1 MSEAGGIRILRE
13 ICQTCGKPVFPA
25 KSGSISGKLYRPGFC
40 HCQMKEELEKARLA
54 QSNEKNPEDS
64 GTDIQ
69 ALKLKIGEDE
79 ASLNPAKH
87 KAGAASETASSGSS
101 AFLSSQPDA
110 SQPDKTDADG
120 DGLVLKLPEGAAA
133 GAPVLPPAAAREA
146 GARRHF
152 DPRRELGDLV
162 QQGYEFFDRIGKGSL
177 GYVYQAKSKNIED
190 FLAVKIFHRKLFEN
204 KRTLK
209 RLEQEARRA
218 QQLSHPHL
226 AAVYSFGVSE
236 KGYPYLVMDFLSGPS
251 LAEIIKEEGFL
262 DVPRVIDIFLQVAE
276 ALQYAHDENMLHR
289 DLKPS
294 NIYLMKAEDGRDF
307 VKVSDL
313 GIAKVLPNPGRE
325 TKYMTPEG
333 EEFGNPSYMSPE
345 QCMGEKLG
353 PASDLY
359 SLGCVMYEAL
369 SGKLP
374 VSSSNPVR
382 LAFKQVSEI
391 PKPLTTRFQDLD
403 IPENL
408 NAVVMNLL
416 DKNPGSRLASAKE
429 LKEALLAVK
438 AGKVPKLTKARGI
451 DKEPGKQSSG
461 SKPQNQANGNSA
473 GKKGWLEEII
483 ARVKGKK

>member
-1 MSEAGGIRILRE
+1 M
-13 ICQTCGKPVFPA
+13 
-25 KSGSISGKLYRPGFC
+25 SGKLYRPGFC
-40 HCQMKEELEKARLA
+40 HCQWKEDLEKARRDEGA
-54 QSNEKNPEDS
+54 GKNREDS
-64 GTDIQ
+64 DSHIQ
-69 ALKLKIGEDE
+69 SLKLKIDDCK
-79 ASLNPAKH
+79 ASLNPSDQKG
-87 KAGAASETASSGSS
+87 AGPSSRSP
-101 AFLSSQPDA
+101 ARN
-110 SQPDKTDADG
+110 TDTDES
-120 DGLVLKLPEGAAA
+120 GLVLKLPSETGA
-133 GAPVLPPAAAREA
+133 GSLDLQPGLDKET
-146 GARRHF
+146 GTRRHF
-152 DPRRELGDLV
+152 DPKPELPDLV
-162 QQGYEFFDRIGKGSL
+162 EQGYEFLDRVGKGSL
-177 GYVYQAKSKNIED
+177 GYVYQAKSKNIQD

-218 QQLSHPHL
+218 QELSHPHL
-226 AAVYSFGVSE
+226 ASVYSFGVSQ
-236 KGYPYLVMDFLSGPS
+236 KGYPYLVMDFLGGPS
-251 LAEIIKEEGFL
+251 LAEIIREEGFL

-276 ALQYAHDENMLHR
+276 ALHYAHEEKMLHR

-294 NIYLMKAEDGRDF
+294 NIYLLKAEDGRDF

-391 PKPLTTRFQDLD
+391 PKPLTARFQDLD

-408 NAVVMNLL
+408 SAVVMHLL
-416 DKNPGSRLASAKE
+416 EKNPEARFASAKD

-438 AGKVPKLTKARGI
+438 AGKSPKLTKSGGGQP
-451 DKEPGKQSSG
+451 EPGKIKVAERTPTQ
-461 SKPQNQANGNSA
+461 SKPGKAE
-473 GKKGWLEEII
+473 KKGWLSELI
-483 ARVKGKK
+483 AKVKGKK

>member
-1 MSEAGGIRILRE
+1 
-13 ICQTCGKPVFPA
+13 
-25 KSGSISGKLYRPGFC
+25 
-40 HCQMKEELEKARLA
+40 MKEELEKARLA

>member
-1 MSEAGGIRILRE
+1 LSEAGGIRILRE

-54 QSNEKNPEDS
+54 QSNEKNPENS

-79 ASLNPAKH
+79 ASLNPSQH
-87 KAGAASETASSGSS
+87 KAGASSETASPGSS
-101 AFLSSQPDA
+101 ASSA
-110 SQPDKTDADG
+110 GHSDKTDAAG
-120 DGLVLKLPEGAAA
+120 DGLVLKLPAGAEAD
-133 GAPVLPPAAAREA
+133 APVLPPASAREA
-146 GARRHF
+146 GGRRHF
-152 DPRRELGDLV
+152 DPKRELDDLV

-177 GYVYQAKSKNIED
+177 GYVYQAKSKNIQD

-218 QQLSHPHL
+218 QELSHPHL
-226 AAVYSFGVSE
+226 AAVYSFGVSQ

-251 LAEIIKEEGFL
+251 LAEIIQEEGFL
-262 DVPRVIDIFLQVAE
+262 DVPRAIDIFLQVAE
-276 ALQYAHDENMLHR
+276 ALQYAHGENMLHR

-408 NAVVMNLL
+408 NTVVMNLL
-416 DKNPGSRLASAKE
+416 EKDPGARFASAKE

-438 AGKVPKLTKARGI
+438 AGKVPKLNKARGS
-451 DKEPGKQSSG
+451 DKEPGKQISG
-461 SKPQNQANGNSA
+461 SKPQSQGKGNSA

>member
-79 ASLNPAKH
+79 ASLNPSQH
-87 KAGAASETASSGSS
+87 KTGAASETASPASS
-101 AFLSSQPDA
+101 ASSA
-110 SQPDKTDADG
+110 GHSDKTDFAG
-120 DGLVLKLPEGAAA
+120 DGLVLKLPAEKEAD
-133 GAPVLPPAAAREA
+133 APVLPPASAKET

-152 DPRRELGDLV
+152 DPRRELDDLV

-177 GYVYQAKSKNIED
+177 GYVYQAKSKNIQD

-218 QQLSHPHL
+218 QELSHPHL
-226 AAVYSFGVSE
+226 AAVYSFGVSQ

-251 LAEIIKEEGFL
+251 LAEIIQEEGFL
-262 DVPRVIDIFLQVAE
+262 DVPRAIDIFLQVAE
-276 ALQYAHDENMLHR
+276 ALQYAHGENMLHR

-391 PKPLTTRFQDLD
+391 PKPLTTRFKDLD

-408 NAVVMNLL
+408 NTVVMNLL
-416 DKNPGSRLASAKE
+416 EKDPGARFASAKE

-438 AGKVPKLTKARGI
+438 AGKVPKLNKARGS
-451 DKEPGKQSSG
+451 DKEPGKQISG
-461 SKPQNQANGNSA
+461 PKPQSQGKGNSA

>member
-25 KSGSISGKLYRPGFC
+25 KPGSMSGKLYRPGFC
-40 HCQMKEELEKARLA
+40 HCQWKEDLEKARIKE
-54 QSNEKNPEDS
+54 SPEKNHENS
-64 GTDIQ
+64 GSHIQ
-69 ALKLKIGEDE
+69 SLKLKIDDS
-79 ASLNPAKH
+79 AAALNPSDH
-87 KAGAASETASSGSS
+87 KAASPSSH
-101 AFLSSQPDA
+101 SQT
-110 SQPDKTDADG
+110 QNTDG
-120 DGLVLKLPEGAAA
+120 GESGLVLKLPSESGAESPDLEKET
-133 GAPVLPPAAAREA
+133 GT
-146 GARRHF
+146 RRHF
-152 DPRRELGDLV
+152 DPKRELPDLV
-162 QQGYEFFDRIGKGSL
+162 EHGYEFQDRVGKGSL
-177 GYVYQAKSKNIED
+177 GYVYQAKSKNIQD

-218 QQLSHPHL
+218 QELSHPHL
-226 AAVYSFGVSE
+226 ASVYSFGVSE
-236 KGYPYLVMDFLSGPS
+236 KGYPYLVMDFLGGPS
-251 LAEIIKEEGFL
+251 LAEIIREEGFL

-276 ALQYAHDENMLHR
+276 ALQYAHDEKMLHR

-294 NIYLMKAEDGRDF
+294 NIYLLKAEDGRDF

-359 SLGCVMYEAL
+359 SLGCVLYEAL

-391 PKPLTTRFQDLD
+391 PKPLTARFQDLD

-408 NAVVMNLL
+408 SAVVMHLL
-416 DKNPGSRLASAKE
+416 EKNPEARFASAKD

-438 AGKVPKLTKARGI
+438 AGKTPKLTKAGGGQH
-451 DKEPGKQSSG
+451 EPGKTKTAERTPTQSKTG
-461 SKPQNQANGNSA
+461 KTE
-473 GKKGWLEEII
+473 KKGWLSEII

>member
-79 ASLNPAKH
+79 ASLNPSQH
-87 KAGAASETASSGSS
+87 KAGASSETASPGSS
-101 AFLSSQPDA
+101 ASSA
-110 SQPDKTDADG
+110 GHSDKTDAAG
-120 DGLVLKLPEGAAA
+120 DGLVLKLPAEKEAD
-133 GAPVLPPAAAREA
+133 APVLPPASAREA

-152 DPRRELGDLV
+152 DPKRELDDLV

-177 GYVYQAKSKNIED
+177 GYVYQAKSRNIQD

-218 QQLSHPHL
+218 QELSHPHL
-226 AAVYSFGVSE
+226 AAVYSFGVSQ

-251 LAEIIKEEGFL
+251 LAEIIQEEGFL
-262 DVPRVIDIFLQVAE
+262 DVPRAIDIFLQVAE
-276 ALQYAHDENMLHR
+276 ALQYAHGENMLHR

-391 PKPLTTRFQDLD
+391 PKPLTTRFKDLD

-408 NAVVMNLL
+408 NTVVMNLL
-416 DKNPGSRLASAKE
+416 EKDPGARFASAKE

-438 AGKVPKLTKARGI
+438 AGKVPKLNKARGS
-451 DKEPGKQSSG
+451 DKEPGKQISG
-461 SKPQNQANGNSA
+461 PKPQSQGKGNSA